1 MTNRFYLFLA
11 ITCSIILLVGC
22 RGTRHLPENEK
33 LYIGADATVHGPASL
48 TSRQKKSLKK
58 SLEGLAKPK
67 PNSSILGMRP
77 KLTIYNMFRNAKK
90 GIFKNI
96 RDKNGEPPVVASQ
109 LDLSSNT
116 KSLQNYL
123 VNKGWFNAKVTG
135 DTIVRRK
142 TVKASYRAETGMQ
155 YKINQVQF
163 PADSSD
169 LSRAIALTAPATFLK
184 PGQPFDIDVIK
195 AERQRIDATL
205 KEKGFYFFN
214 PDHLLIRTDSTLGNQ
229 LVNMYVVV
237 KNETPAVAR
246 EIYRINKVYIYTGY
260 RLNADRVDTLKTM
273 GEYYKGYYIVDR
285 RKRYRPFLF
294 TETMQFQPGEIYN
307 RSDHNQTLNRL
318 INLNLFKFVKNRF
331 EPVPGADSPRLDAY
345 YYLTPQPKQ
354 SLKAEVALISRSNNL
369 NGSQINFNY
378 FNRNIRGNGSQLQLS
393 GYVGSDVQFSGAL
406 KGYNTYRVGGEIVYA
421 VPRFSMPFIKIKHTG
436 PYAPRTNFRVGYDIL
451 DRQKLYTLNSYRLEY
466 GFSWKKSLQR
476 VQEFYP
482 IAITFAEPL
491 NVTDDYKALQ
501 ASIPGLE
508 RAIEPQFILG
518 SRYQFLYNQ
527 LANNVQPRS
536 AIYFMGTAD
545 LSGNIAGLITGA
557 NMKKGDTVRFGTVPF
572 AQYFQVGADVRHYL
586 KVGLKSTWVNR
597 IDIGIGIPYGNSVQ
611 VPYVKQFFVGGN
623 NSLRG
628 FRSRSVG
635 PGTYF
640 PVAANQIIP
649 DQTGDIKL
657 ELNSEYRPHI
667 TGPLYGA
674 IFIDAGNIWLVN
686 DSTHTKKPGSQISG
700 KFLGQMAVDVGVGLR
715 LDITLFVIRFDMGFP
730 IRKPWEIP
738 PAVLNQVNFRDKDW
752 RKQNLVFNLAIGYPF

>member
-1 MTNRFYLFLA
+1 MMNRFF
-11 ITCSIILLVGC
+11 ILLVIACSVIFLVSC
-22 RGTRHLPENEK
+22 RGTRHLPGNEK
-33 LYIGADATVHGPASL
+33 LYIGATATVQGPSSL
-48 TSRQKKSLKK
+48 TARQKKSLKN
-58 SLEGLAKPK
+58 SLEDLAKPEA
-67 PNSSILGMRP
+67 NSSILGMRP
-77 KLTIYNMFRNAKK
+77 KLGIYNLFRNAKK

-96 RDKNGEPPVVASQ
+96 RDKYGEPPVLASQ
-109 LDLSSNT
+109 LDLIANT
-116 KSLQNYL
+116 KSLENYL

-142 TVKASYRAETGMQ
+142 TVKAAYRAETGMQ
-155 YKINQVQF
+155 YKISQVQF
-163 PADSSD
+163 PTDSSD

-184 PGQPFDIDVIK
+184 QGEPFDIDVIK

-205 KEKGFYFFN
+205 KEKGFYFFS

-260 RLNADRVDTLKTM
+260 RLNADRIDTLKTM
-273 GEYYKGYYIVDR
+273 GEYYQGYYIVDR

-345 YYLTPQPKQ
+345 YYLTPLPKQ

-406 KGYNTYRVGGEIVYA
+406 KGYNTYRVGGEIVYV

-527 LANNVQPRS
+527 LANNVQPKS
-536 AIYFMGTAD
+536 AFYFMGTAD

-572 AQYFQVGADVRHYL
+572 AQYFQIGADVRHYL

-640 PVAANQIIP
+640 PVAPNQIIP

-686 DSTHTKKPGSQISG
+686 DSTHTKKPGSQFSG
-700 KFLGQMAVDVGVGLR
+700 KFLSQLAVDVGVGLR
-715 LDITLFVIRFDMGFP
+715 LDITMFVIRFDMGFP
-730 IRKPWEIP
+730 IRKPWVIP
-738 PAVLNQVNFRDKDW
+738 PAVLNQVNFRDRDW